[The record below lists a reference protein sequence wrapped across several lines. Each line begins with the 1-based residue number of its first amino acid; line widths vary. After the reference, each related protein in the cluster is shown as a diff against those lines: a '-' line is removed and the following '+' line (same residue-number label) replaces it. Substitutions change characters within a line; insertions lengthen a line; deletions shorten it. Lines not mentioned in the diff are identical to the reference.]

1 MSRRRRRELGN
12 AQEATDRIER
22 RRHVHIEVGVHT
34 TSYRARRIYSGHRH
48 PFLLIWSRGG
58 TRRPCVWRRCD
69 RPVATGRSAALMVR
83 LMPRAPGIAGRRIVL
98 KTG

>member
-22 RRHVHIEVGVHT
+22 RRHLHIEVGVHT

-48 PFLLIWSRGG
+48 PFSLNLLRGG
-58 TRRPCVWRRCD
+58 TRRPMCAAPVRSSCCHRAIRRTHGST
-69 RPVATGRSAALMVR
+69 RATNTWNRS
-83 LMPRAPGIAGRRIVL
+83 
-98 KTG
+98 